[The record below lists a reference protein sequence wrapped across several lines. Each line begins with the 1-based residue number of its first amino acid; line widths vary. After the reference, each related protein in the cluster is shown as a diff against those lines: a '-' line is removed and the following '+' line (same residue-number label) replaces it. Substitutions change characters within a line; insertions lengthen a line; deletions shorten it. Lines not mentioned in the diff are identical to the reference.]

1 MIDTDKYEGHTPA
14 PWGVDLG
21 EEDGDIINSDS
32 VVYRGQVMDWL
43 IAENIERE
51 NLYLIAD
58 APLLLA
64 EVKRLQKLEAAVVG
78 SWMRACDHRGP
89 WHKALRYPCVE
100 LGYLTYNAEGRINYE
115 LSEEYQ
121 NMAKEWVKEHYGDEE
136 E

>member
-14 PWGVDLG
+14 PWIIDWSHLNVDKELM
-21 EEDGDIINSDS
+21 
-32 VVYRGQVMDWL
+32 Q
-43 IAENIERE
+43 
-51 NLYLIAD
+51 D

-100 LGYLTYNAEGRINYE
+100 LGYLTYNAEGLINYE
-115 LSEEYQ
+115 LS
-121 NMAKEWVKEHYGDEE
+121 
-136 E
+136 

>member
-14 PWGVDLG
+14 DQWTTYKMGADKPYHAVRFGQRGLDLELEFG
-21 EEDGDIINSDS
+21 ADA
-32 VVYRGQVMDWL
+32 Q
-43 IAENIERE
+43 
-51 NLYLIAD
+51 LIAD

-64 EVKRLQKLEAAVVG
+64 EVKRLRKLEAAVVG

-100 LGYLTYNAEGRINYE
+100 LGYLTLDGHYFE

-121 NMAKEWVKEHYGDEE
+121 NMAKEWIREQNGDEE